1 MYKHSCPTLSQLL
14 NFSIDIAQLFDVS
27 SSVQREF
34 HAIRFWCH
42 IKFIA
47 FSTVLY
53 FWNKEYFL
61 KVYIYLTTMLW
72 PWTEPLCFVCISAV
86 VFMLVYVSSNMP
98 KYSFKCELYAF
109 QWKTPRLIC
118 VCVCVI
124 YLFTHYIPTA
134 VSPPLSS
141 QTLPHLSSLPTIH
154 SQFTYDFN
162 VSLLPITLSCNHN
175 DCSSLQPLT
184 VGHS

>member
-14 NFSIDIAQLFDVS
+14 NFSIDIAQLFDVA

-72 PWTEPLCFVCISAV
+72 PWTEPLCFVCISTV
-86 VFMLVYVSSNMP
+86 VFMLVYVSTNMP
-98 KYSFKCELYAF
+98 QFSFKCELYAF
-109 QWKTPRLIC
+109 QWKTPRLMC
-118 VCVCVI
+118 VCVLFI
-124 YLFTHYIPTA
+124 YLLITSQLQFPLLSPPRPSPTSPLSPPSTHSSHMTLM
-134 VSPPLSS
+134 SPFSPSLFLVIIMTVPLSS
-141 QTLPHLSSLPTIH
+141 LSL
-154 SQFTYDFN
+154 
-162 VSLLPITLSCNHN
+162 
-175 DCSSLQPLT
+175 
-184 VGHS
+184 

>member
-1 MYKHSCPTLSQLL
+1 MITMYKHSCPTLSQLL
-14 NFSIDIAQLFDVS
+14 NFSIDIAQLFDVA

-72 PWTEPLCFVCISAV
+72 PWTEPFCFVFISTV
-86 VFMLVYVSSNMP
+86 VFMLVYVSPNMP
-98 KYSFKCELYAF
+98 QYSFKCELYAF

-118 VCVCVI
+118 VCVC
-124 YLFTHYIPTA
+124 YLFIY
-134 VSPPLSS
+134 
-141 QTLPHLSSLPTIH
+141 SLHPNC
-154 SQFTYDFN
+154 SFPS
-162 VSLLPITLSCNHN
+162 SLLPVPPPPLLSPHH
-175 DCSSLQPLT
+175 PLT
-184 VGHS
+184 VHIWL